1 MSKRFKTLNDKKFT
15 YGAHWMGIGFEF
27 IIVVGGLSYLGYW
40 LGRAEGGTSIG
51 WMIIGF
57 FVGFAVML
65 RIMIKRAKADESRSD
80 FDSDKTDNQSG
91 SDKTDKP

>member
-27 IIVVGGLSYLGYW
+27 IIVVGGLCFLGFW
-40 LGRAEGGTSIG
+40 LDRAEGTSPG

-65 RIMIKRAKADESRSD
+65 RIMIKRAKADENRSD
-80 FDSDKTDNQSG
+80 FDSDKTDSQPG
-91 SDKTDKP
+91 SDTTDKP